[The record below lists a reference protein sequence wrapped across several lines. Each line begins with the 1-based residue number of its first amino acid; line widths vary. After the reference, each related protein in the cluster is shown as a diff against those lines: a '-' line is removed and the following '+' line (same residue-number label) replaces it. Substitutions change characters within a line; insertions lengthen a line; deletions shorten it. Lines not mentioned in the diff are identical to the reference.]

1 MIICKFQPWGQHT
14 YETPAELYIYI
25 YIYRY
30 TVYFVKEYRYNVHF
44 LHLETVHA
52 CSVTSVV
59 SDSL

>member
-14 YETPAELYIYI
+14 YETPAELYIY
-25 YIYRY
+25 RY
-30 TVYFVKEYRYNVHF
+30 AVCFVKEYRYDLQF
-44 LHLETVHA
+44 PHLGTVHA